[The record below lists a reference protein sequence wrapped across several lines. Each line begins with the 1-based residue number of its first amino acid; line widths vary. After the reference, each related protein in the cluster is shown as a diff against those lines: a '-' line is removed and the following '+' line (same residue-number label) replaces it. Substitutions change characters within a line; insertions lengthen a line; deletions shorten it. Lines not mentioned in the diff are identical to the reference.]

1 MSKILE
7 KHKKYKDTY
16 GSNEIFWGLGIELET
31 YFQFEKPI
39 QVAAPILR
47 KCHKAERYSVDYYKS
62 YKALHEKV
70 FQMMFPDSSGCFP
83 LPFLI
88 NGHCLSKMD
97 RHGNH
102 ITTYEKNPKPN
113 PKFAGKTLL
122 EEMKERSDLFK
133 NDHEIHYVFDGDTVE
148 FMTLD
153 FYKSKATKV
162 IKELVDYKI
171 KFLNELNLFIKKEG
185 LHKEKGTL
193 LYPPYNPGFAVFYS
207 NPGNVVMFNNGTYH
221 INITLPSLLGSPT
234 EDGSPTLAFPDL
246 FRQQHKVCI
255 KMIQWFEPFLLA
267 VYGTPDPL
275 SFTSPIFSKG
285 SQRCAVSRY
294 IGIGTYDVEKMP
306 EGKIMTLPLKEIAG
320 SQTDFWWYNIYHQI
334 SGYIALEQIGMD
346 INYKKHYNHGIELR
360 FFDWFPEGK
369 LYKLIT
375 ELVYICEV
383 ALDRDETGT
392 AALSKTWNLFVIGV
406 LKEGGKFKLT
416 DEIAAIYERILGV
429 ALLGTRRTVTE
440 AFEYIFKELKRKYK
454 GGECVKRLL

>member
-1 MSKILE
+1 MAKILE

-16 GSNEIFWGLGIELET
+16 GSNEVFWGLGIELET

-39 QVAAPILR
+39 HVAAPILR

-83 LPFLI
+83 LPFFF

-97 RHGNH
+97 RHGVH
-102 ITTYEKNPKPN
+102 TTTYEKTPQPN
-113 PKFAGKTLL
+113 PKFMGKTLL
-122 EEMKERSDLFK
+122 DELKEYSLLFK
-133 NDHEIHYVFDGDTVE
+133 DDHEVRYVFDGDTVE

-153 FYKSKATKV
+153 FYKAKAATV

-171 KFLNELNLFIKKEG
+171 RFLKELNSFIKKQG
-185 LHKEKGTL
+185 LHKEKGAL
-193 LYPPYNPGFAVFYS
+193 VYPPRNPGFAVFYS

-221 INITLPSLLGSPT
+221 INLTLPSMLGPQN
-234 EDGSPTLAFPDL
+234 EDGIPTLAYPDL

-255 KMIQWFEPFLLA
+255 KMFQWFEPFLIA

-306 EGKIMTLPLKEIAG
+306 EGKIMTLSIKEVIG
-320 SQTDFWWYNIYHQI
+320 SQTDYWWYTTYHKI

-360 FFDWFPEGK
+360 FFDWFSEDK
-369 LYKLIT
+369 LQTLIT
-375 ELVYICEV
+375 ELVYLCEV
-383 ALDRDETGT
+383 ALDCDETSV

-406 LKEGGKFKLT
+406 LKEGAGFKIT
-416 DEIAAIYERILGV
+416 DEIAAIYERILGIP
-429 ALLGTRRTVTE
+429 LLGSQRTVTE

-454 GGECVKRLL
+454 GGECVRRLL

>member
-1 MSKILE
+1 MAKILE
-7 KHKKYKDTY
+7 KHKKYKTTY

-47 KCHKAERYSVDYYKS
+47 KCHKPERYSVDYYKS

-70 FQMMFPDSSGCFP
+70 FHMMFPDSSGCFP
-83 LPFLI
+83 LPFFV

-102 ITTYEKNPKPN
+102 ITTYEKSPKPN
-113 PKFAGKTLL
+113 PKFIGKTLL
-122 EEMKERSDLFK
+122 DEMKEYSLLFK
-133 NDHEIHYVFDGDTVE
+133 NDHEVRYVFDGDTVE
-148 FMTLD
+148 FMTLN
-153 FYKSKATKV
+153 FYKVKATTA
-162 IKELVDYKI
+162 IKELLDYKI
-171 KFLNELNLFIKKEG
+171 RFLKEFNSFIKIQG

-193 LYPPYNPGFAVFYS
+193 VYPPRNPGFAVFYS

-221 INITLPSLLGSPT
+221 INLTLPSMLGPQN
-234 EDGSPTLAFPDL
+234 EDGIATLAYPEL

-255 KMIQWFEPFLLA
+255 KMFQWFEPFLIA

-306 EGKIMTLPLKEIAG
+306 EGKIMTLPIKDVIG
-320 SQTDFWWYNIYHQI
+320 SQTDYWWYSTYHKI
-334 SGYIALEQIGMD
+334 SGYVALEQIGMD

-360 FFDWFPEGK
+360 FFDWFPENR
-369 LYKLIT
+369 LQTLIT
-375 ELVYICEV
+375 ELVYLCEL
-383 ALDRDETGT
+383 ALDRDETGV

-406 LKEGGKFKLT
+406 LKEGIEFKIT
-416 DEIAAIYERILGV
+416 DEIAAIYERILGIP
-429 ALLGTRRTVTE
+429 LLGVRKTVAE